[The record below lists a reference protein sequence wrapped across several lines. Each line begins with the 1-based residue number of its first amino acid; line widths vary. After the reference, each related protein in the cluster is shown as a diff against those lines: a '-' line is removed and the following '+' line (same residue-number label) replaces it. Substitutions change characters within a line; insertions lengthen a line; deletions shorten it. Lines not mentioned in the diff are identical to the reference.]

1 MVLGVLQVT
10 LNLGVLQVIRASR
23 FLLVPHP
30 RQTPTTAQVNAE
42 NKSVCMECL
51 SGMERPSAYGSM
63 AVNVVYQTG
72 MFLNIHM
79 CTHV

>member
-10 LNLGVLQVIRASR
+10 LNLGVLQVTRASR

-42 NKSVCMECL
+42 NKSVCMERL
-51 SGMERPSAYGSM
+51 RAYGPM
-63 AVNVVYQTG
+63 AMSVVYQTG
-72 MFLNIHM
+72 MFLNVRI
-79 CTHV
+79 